1 MKNLLSKSTLTE
13 LAGLGIGAVAAG
25 YVKNSLL
32 TATAEDGTVT
42 YKFGEGNTGKMITAV
57 APVAAGLFL
66 QGQGTLLK
74 EAGKGMIAVGVGSLI
89 GEKVGVAIGGVA
101 EGGDVMM
108 QGHDESPMM
117 SGIGYSQDVNA
128 YGADEIY

>member
-1 MKNLLSKSTLTE
+1 MKKLLSKSTLTE

-25 YVKNSLL
+25 YVKSNVL
-32 TATAEDGTVT
+32 TKEDGTPR
-42 YKFGEGNTGKMITAV
+42 FGEGKTGEIITSV
-57 APVAAGLFL
+57 APVAVGLFL

-89 GEKVGVAIGGVA
+89 GKQVGVSIGGVA

-108 QGHDESPMM
+108 QGSDESPMM
-117 SGIGYSQDVNA
+117 SGIGFAQDVAA
-128 YGADEIY
+128 YGSDEIY